1 MERVPILMAVI
12 KIAIYI
18 LAILPDIMGNE
29 ARSRLL
35 IERMVSIEMMV
46 PSVVIVLIDYPLF
59 AIAKNTVTGS
69 STPVWAQKK
78 KIRSPFTEAPRLQ
91 IHV

>member
-1 MERVPILMAVI
+1 MAVI

-18 LAILPDIMGNE
+18 LAILLDVMGNE

-35 IERMVSIEMMV
+35 IEWMVPTEMMV
-46 PSVVIVLIDYPLF
+46 PSVVIVLIDQPLF

-69 STPVWAQKK
+69 STPVWTKR
-78 KIRSPFTEAPRLQ
+78 KIRSPFTKAPRLH
-91 IHV
+91 IHI